1 MQGTAKRAPCDRSDR
16 DRPSSRLTWRRAR
29 IDAAF
34 GATAIGLHESVA
46 LPRPLPLA
54 QVLERDASL
63 AGWSE
68 RARFEARLTG
78 VLRAHLPR
86 AVGPHVRV
94 AGTDANCLELAAGAG
109 AIAATLRQRAPDLL
123 AALRRE
129 GLDFT
134 EIRVRVQVAGVVGAT
149 PKPPSRQWDS
159 RDATP
164 LFELADRLPD
174 GPLKAALAQWSRRAR
189 GR

>member
-134 EIRVRVQVAGVVGAT
+134 EIRLRVQVRGIADKTV
-149 PKPPSRQWDS
+149 KQPPNQ
-159 RDATP
+159 RDASAAGP
-164 LFELADRLPD
+164 IFDLAGRLPE
-174 GPLKAALAQWSRRAR
+174 GPLRRSLSRWARRAR

>member
-1 MQGTAKRAPCDRSDR
+1 MMFTSLPPCPGLRATSHESALHAGHGKRAPCDRSDR

-78 VLRAHLPR
+78 
-86 AVGPHVRV
+86 
-94 AGTDANCLELAAGAG
+94 
-109 AIAATLRQRAPDLL
+109 
-123 AALRRE
+123 
-129 GLDFT
+129 
-134 EIRVRVQVAGVVGAT
+134 
-149 PKPPSRQWDS
+149 
-159 RDATP
+159 
-164 LFELADRLPD
+164 
-174 GPLKAALAQWSRRAR
+174 
-189 GR
+189 